1 MKKTAAAVVVLALI
15 AGGSPALLGL
25 LAQSRIT
32 TLATTLGGESFIR
45 LAVTDYQ
52 RGWRTSRATI
62 RVAAGEIFEALPVDP
77 FVGDLLDQTVDLTV
91 DVTHGPVFADGGA
104 GLGLADAVIRVDP
117 RNSGLDT
124 MLAALGMEDPGEVR
138 ARIRLSSETSLRWT
152 FPPMTVTSP
161 EFTFSSSG
169 IVGQGT
175 FDTAQQRQIGE
186 GRMGRIELTAA
197 NATITV
203 EDLAVAADLSRL
215 APLLWVGSMDLSVG
229 RVHGEE
235 RNIGETIAA
244 ENLGVSG
251 QSALNESG
259 DRIEGTSRIYA
270 DSVSLAEVS
279 VTDVRFDMAARNLD
293 LDALIDYQEL
303 AIGFLGV
310 NPQTVDPEALIF
322 EIEPIIYRLLA
333 AEPEVTYGPVSFS
346 LNGGAFNGTVNMLVD
361 NEMLPAEPQFT
372 LLDSGLWP
380 RLISLQAELEVDSD
394 LAQWIA
400 VEAMALQLPPGAR
413 DSVDAGE
420 RNAIAEALARGT
432 LIGLVSQGML
442 EETQS
447 GYRFRGSYD
456 NGVIE
461 VNGSIL
467 PMGPAAP
474 GHFLT
479 REVVWPGRASAAGVR
494 PRLSIGCAH
503 LTSERRPIK
512 GIGLGG
518 DPGIGQRRLQEG
530 VQIVAV
536 IAGKVEDVR
545 THPGDFVQAR

>member
-474 GHFLT
+474 GIF
-479 REVVWPGRASAAGVR
+479 
-494 PRLSIGCAH
+494 
-503 LTSERRPIK
+503 
-512 GIGLGG
+512 
-518 DPGIGQRRLQEG
+518 
-530 VQIVAV
+530 
-536 IAGKVEDVR
+536 
-545 THPGDFVQAR
+545 